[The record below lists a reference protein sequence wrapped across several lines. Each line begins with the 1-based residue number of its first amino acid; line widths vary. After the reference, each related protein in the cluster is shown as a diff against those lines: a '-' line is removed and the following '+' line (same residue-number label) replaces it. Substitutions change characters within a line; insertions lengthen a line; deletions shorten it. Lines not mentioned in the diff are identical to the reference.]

1 MTSISQDVLLRTNSK
16 FLERLTYEI
25 KPQFIDGRKR
35 YKCTTTCSKCH
46 RTEESEWTQ
55 SGNTPELVAKLW
67 HKRGWDFSVMNY
79 NRVVCPTCKTTRRMD
94 RMKHSHLIEQPNSVP
109 GPMPKSK
116 TDTSTIALSMAN
128 RRLSNEERM
137 QVRRLLDQHFDD
149 KDGVYLAGYDD
160 KKIGAELAV
169 PWALVAELR
178 ETAYGP
184 IREDPV
190 IAKLKQEFD
199 SLRDDLD
206 TLRAKVGNALKRLE
220 EHSK

>member
-1 MTSISQDVLLRTNSK
+1 
-16 FLERLTYEI
+16 
-25 KPQFIDGRKR
+25 
-35 YKCTTTCSKCH
+35 
-46 RTEESEWTQ
+46 
-55 SGNTPELVAKLW
+55 
-67 HKRGWDFSVMNY
+67 
-79 NRVVCPTCKTTRRMD
+79 
-94 RMKHSHLIEQPNSVP
+94 
-109 GPMPKSK
+109 
-116 TDTSTIALSMAN
+116 MAN